1 MKQLETQ
8 LPEREHKARA
18 RPAAVVTLNTALSEE
33 LGLPK
38 SPYLT
43 SGLGCEEQRGRGWLK
58 QVGHTL
64 PAPSFPSHLGDYD
77 LKRLTVWK
85 WNQSTR
91 ERPQL
96 FLEKEGP
103 FWRKRIFKLR
113 VDCLSLYLQTL
124 DSLPWHGWV
133 CSQASALMKTTT
145 QPVVVDALLSF
156 ISSLMLIRSLKG
168 GTLSPTPHSLFTCGN
183 TDVSQ

>member
-33 LGLPK
+33 LGPPE

-64 PAPSFPSHLGDYD
+64 PAPSFPSHLGDND

-91 ERPQL
+91 ERPQF
-96 FLEKEGP
+96 FLEKEDFQAACGLP
-103 FWRKRIFKLR
+103 FALSANSGFPAMAWLGLLTGFCFNENNHSACGCGCFTLFHLQFNAYKIPERWDPFPHPRTHYLR
-113 VDCLSLYLQTL
+113 VGIQT
-124 DSLPWHGWV
+124 
-133 CSQASALMKTTT
+133 
-145 QPVVVDALLSF
+145 
-156 ISSLMLIRSLKG
+156 
-168 GTLSPTPHSLFTCGN
+168 
-183 TDVSQ
+183 